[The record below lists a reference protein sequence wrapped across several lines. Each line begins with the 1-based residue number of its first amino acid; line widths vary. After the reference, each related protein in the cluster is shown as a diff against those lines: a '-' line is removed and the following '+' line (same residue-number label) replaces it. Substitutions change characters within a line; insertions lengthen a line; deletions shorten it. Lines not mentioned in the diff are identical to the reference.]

1 MAVAGSPKFG
11 TESIARTDNCNN
23 VLSTIVVA
31 MTSFENTG
39 ASNHVEYN
47 STYMVSWPRNR
58 KLNS

>member
-47 STYMVSWPRNR
+47 STYMVGLGTCN
-58 KLNS
+58 

>member
-11 TESIARTDNCNN
+11 TESIAGTDSCNN

-31 MTSFENTG
+31 MTGFGSTG

-47 STYMVSWPRNR
+47 SAYMVGLGTCN
-58 KLNS
+58 